1 MRRGL
6 VAFAVCLVALAG
18 AGTAVGAPSATLTPL
33 EAGDRIVVRVAIA
46 NPDDEAVRVLRR
58 AVGADG
64 LMAPAFAVTRAGR
77 GVAYVGPIAKFGEPA
92 PSNYLTVP
100 AHDVVTYDV
109 DLSRAYAFD
118 ASAEY
123 AIRLAAADAA
133 LVVDADGDP
142 VVRQLGSPTIRVAV
156 AGRPAWKAPDPAA
169 ATLRT
174 IGTRTVSYSGCAGPA
189 TTAGTEQQRIAQ
201 SLVDAEAYARE
212 AVAYFGDRRAGAR
225 YQTWF
230 GAYDATRWQRVRGH
244 YTRALAALVDETIEV
259 VCHDVGCTSGVF
271 AFVFP
276 NQPYRV
282 FVCGAFWSAGAT
294 GTDSRA
300 GTMIHEIMHFT
311 VIAGTD
317 DHVYGQTDAAAL
329 AISNPGLAA
338 DNSDNHEYFSENT
351 PAIADNALA
360 VTVSDTTRAF
370 GSATVGTV
378 SDAYVVTV
386 ENTGDLGIT
395 VGAITAP
402 THFAIDQDACS
413 SRILAVAA
421 TCSFAIRFAP
431 VAVGAASGAIAI
443 PSDATVAADAIAVS
457 GTGVAPVIPPP
468 SPAPLAAPAPPVS
481 TVPPDGSVK
490 ARIAVR
496 IVARSVRGGVRVA
509 VPTPGGPTS
518 FRLEERRGGRW
529 VAVPG
534 RFALRGGERVLR
546 LTPGVYRVVTAATAT
561 HAAGASGPVRV
572 GVAR

>member
-6 VAFAVCLVALAG
+6 VAIAICLAALAWV
-18 AGTAVGAPSATLTPL
+18 GTALGAPSVALTEI
-33 EAGDRIVVRVAIA
+33 EAGDRVVVRVAIA

-58 AVGADG
+58 AVGAGG
-64 LMAPAFAVTRAGR
+64 LMVPAFAVTRAG
-77 GVAYVGPIAKFGEPA
+77 GDVAYVGPITKVGEPA
-92 PSNYLTVP
+92 PSDYLTVP
-100 AHDVVTYDV
+100 AHDVVTYEV

-118 ASAEY
+118 ASAVY

-142 VVRQLGSPTIRVAV
+142 VLRQLGSPTIRVAV

-189 TTAGTEQQRIAQ
+189 ATVGTEQQRIAQ

-282 FVCGAFWSAGAT
+282 YVCGAFWSAGAT

-317 DHVYGQTDAAAL
+317 DHAYGQDDAAAL
-329 AISNPGLAA
+329 AVSDPGRAV

-360 VTVSDTTRAF
+360 VTVSDTARAF

-395 VGAITAP
+395 MGAITAP
-402 THFAIDQDACS
+402 TSFAIDQDACS

-421 TCSFAIRFAP
+421 TCTFAIRFAP
-431 VAVGAASGAIAI
+431 VAAGALTGSIAV
-443 PSDATVAADAIAVS
+443 PTDAVVPADAIAVS
-457 GTGVAPVIPPP
+457 GTGVAVVVP
-468 SPAPLAAPAPPVS
+468 APAPAAAPVPAADPVA
-481 TVPPDGSVK
+481 TRV
-490 ARIAVR
+490 AVR
-496 IVARSVRGGVRVA
+496 VVARSARGGVRVA
-509 VPTPGGPTS
+509 VPTPGGPTA

-529 VAVPG
+529 VPIPG
-534 RFALRGGERVLR
+534 RFALRGGERMLR
-546 LTPGVYRVVTAATAT
+546 LPPGVYRAVTAATST
-561 HAAGASGPVRV
+561 HAAGVSAPIRV
-572 GVAR
+572 GTAR